1 MGNTDRNDI
10 RTAGLYTPAVALE
23 FFKVAGKPEKIAQ
36 GKVIFA
42 ENDKAR
48 PYLFMRDKM
57 YLLLEGEVDLV
68 AGKKVIGTIAQG
80 GIFGEMASITHAPR
94 TASAVAKTACR
105 VISLDDRQ
113 FHEGLR
119 KKPVFALMLM
129 SMMIARLRETI
140 SRLRANDALPAGAA
154 LKESAV
160 FDPKRLADLADGL
173 SQDEP
178 VFFDRG
184 KVIVREG
191 QAGVRMYAVLEG
203 HVSVSIGGYT
213 VERLGPGGVFGE
225 LALIEPAP
233 RMASVT
239 AESDCSLLPVSRTA
253 FVLLVKT
260 SPEFAASL
268 LGSLAERLRMLT
280 LRLKQ

>member
-1 MGNTDRNDI
+1 MVTNARG
-10 RTAGLYTPAVALE
+10 RTGPASLYTPAVALE
-23 FFKVAGKPEKIAQ
+23 FFKVAGRPEKIAR
-36 GKVIFA
+36 GTVIFA

-68 AGKKVIGTIAQG
+68 ARRKVIGTVARG

-105 VISLDDRQ
+105 VIALDDRQ

-140 SRLRANDALPAGAA
+140 SRLRADDALGADAA
-154 LKESAV
+154 LRESTV
-160 FDPKRLADLADGL
+160 FDPVRLSELADGL
-173 SQDEP
+173 SSDVP
-178 VFFDRG
+178 VFYDRG
-184 KVIVREG
+184 KTIITEG
-191 QAGVRMYAVLEG
+191 QAGLRMYAVLEG
-203 HVSVSIGGYT
+203 HVTVSIGGYI

-225 LALIEPAP
+225 LALIEQAP

-239 AESDCSLLPVSRTA
+239 AESDCSLLPVNRTA

-268 LGSLAERLRMLT
+268 LGSLAERLRLLT
-280 LRLKQ
+280 SRLK